1 MRPLTARNL
10 LAGEALTRYAVC
22 DLDGSGDLLEN
33 DTVTDASFGV
43 VQDSA
48 ADGDEVNVVVVGP
61 TKAIAGG
68 AVSQG
73 DFLQVTTGGKVVTDD
88 GSTSGRFLVGK
99 ALEDAAADGD
109 IFEIYFDPDNTSE
122 S

>member
-1 MRPLTARNL
+1 MRPLKARNL

-22 DLDGSGDLLEN
+22 DLDGSGDLLMN

-48 ADGDEVNVVVVGP
+48 DDGDEVDVVVVGP
-61 TKAIAGG
+61 TKAIAG
-68 AVSQG
+68 AAISQG
-73 DFLQVTTGGKVVTDD
+73 DYLQVASGGKVVTDD
-88 GSTSGRFLVGK
+88 GTTANRFLVGK

-109 IFEIYFDPDNTSE
+109 IIEIYFDPDNTAE
-122 S
+122 A